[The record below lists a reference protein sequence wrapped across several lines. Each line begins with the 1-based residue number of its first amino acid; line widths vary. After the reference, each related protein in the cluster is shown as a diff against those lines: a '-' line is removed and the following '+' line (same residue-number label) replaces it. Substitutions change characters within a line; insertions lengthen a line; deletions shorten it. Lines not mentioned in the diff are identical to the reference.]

1 MTTGSVQSSA
11 PAAAAVR
18 AAAPTANAAAL
29 VVTGEERMPEGLI
42 QTEAFARVVLHHLLD
57 QVKEQLVVFTSR
69 HHVMLQG
76 LAVFSDISSRRAVH
90 IPIQLAPM
98 NISSLPGFLEEM
110 GGDGAQDPFH
120 HGKVFFTVVCL
131 EESSPEVILNE
142 YTADTPDVTGM
153 VPTQI

>member
-1 MTTGSVQSSA
+1 MSQALTMTTGSVQSSA

-69 HHVMLQG
+69 HHVML
-76 LAVFSDISSRRAVH
+76 SRKGCK
-90 IPIQLAPM
+90 P
-98 NISSLPGFLEEM
+98 
-110 GGDGAQDPFH
+110 
-120 HGKVFFTVVCL
+120 
-131 EESSPEVILNE
+131 
-142 YTADTPDVTGM
+142 
-153 VPTQI
+153 